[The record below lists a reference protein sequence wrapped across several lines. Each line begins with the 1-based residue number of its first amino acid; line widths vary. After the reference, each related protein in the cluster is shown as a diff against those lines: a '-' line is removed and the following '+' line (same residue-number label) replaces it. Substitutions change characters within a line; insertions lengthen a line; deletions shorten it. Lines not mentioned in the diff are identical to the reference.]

1 MAQAVATAIVVAV
14 VVAAVL
20 PAACDA
26 VRPKK
31 RSQMGKAERKA
42 QQNLCHACR
51 NVAIDLYR
59 MQRHFPDDDP
69 VIAVEKACESPM
81 VRVTGEFMAKF
92 EEPVQSGC
100 VELIRD
106 HREAVTNALIA
117 TGWHMND
124 HIELE
129 QAICVHATNVCELHQ
144 VQHDNPTSSLF
155 LD

>member
-1 MAQAVATAIVVAV
+1 
-14 VVAAVL
+14 
-20 PAACDA
+20 
-26 VRPKK
+26 
-31 RSQMGKAERKA
+31 
-42 QQNLCHACR
+42 
-51 NVAIDLYR
+51 
-59 MQRHFPDDDP
+59 
-69 VIAVEKACESPM
+69 M

-129 QAICVHATNVCELHQ
+129 QAICVHATNGMAFALL
-144 VQHDNPTSSLF
+144 SSLILGF
-155 LD
+155 TCL